1 MKIGIFG
8 GSFDPVHNEHIGM
21 ALSAKSELGL
31 DRLYIVPAKVS
42 PFKKIRRVA
51 SPTNRLNMLK
61 LAFVDEDV
69 IISDYEITKSTD
81 SYTFETILHFKKFF
95 PRDQLYFIMG
105 GDNLATFKDWKKP
118 EVIAKNADIVVI
130 ERKGEYFSIDEEEK
144 KFKRKFGKNC
154 IKLSYVGDRVSS
166 TKVRIYESLGLPLDD
181 LVPKA
186 VADYIKE
193 HNIYAGNPYLSYLK
207 ENLTESRLIH
217 TANVMIAALKKA
229 EKEGISTDKVLLAS
243 AMHDIAKYVDP
254 ETVEG
259 FVHKGIPKQVVHAYL
274 GAYMLETQLGV
285 TDKDVLDAVRY
296 HTTAKAPMSKLA
308 KLIFT
313 ADMIEDGRTYDGVD
327 RLRKIYYTKDLDT
340 AFVECL
346 KEEISHLEQKGYELF
361 GETRNAYEYYI
372 KNNKR

>member
-1 MKIGIFG
+1 M
-8 GSFDPVHNEHIGM
+8 
-21 ALSAKSELGL
+21 
-31 DRLYIVPAKVS
+31 
-42 PFKKIRRVA
+42 
-51 SPTNRLNMLK
+51 
-61 LAFVDEDV
+61 
-69 IISDYEITKSTD
+69 
-81 SYTFETILHFKKFF
+81 HFKKFF

-118 EVIAKNADIVVI
+118 EVIAKNAEIVVI

-259 FVHKGIPKQVVHAYL
+259 FVHKGITKQVVHAYL

-313 ADMIEDGRTYDGVD
+313 ADMIEDGRDYDGVE

>member
-51 SPTNRLNMLK
+51 SPTNRLNMLN
-61 LAFVDEDV
+61 LAFTDEDV
-69 IISDYEITKSTD
+69 IVSDYEIKKDTD
-81 SYTFETILHFKKFF
+81 SYTFETILHFRKFF

-105 GDNLATFKDWKKP
+105 GDNLASFKDWKKP

-130 ERKGEYFSIDEEEK
+130 ERKGEFSSIDEEVK

-154 IKLSYVGDRVSS
+154 IKLSYVGDSVSS
-166 TKVRIYESLGLPLDD
+166 TKVRIYESLGLSLDG

-186 VADYIKE
+186 VEDYIKE
-193 HNIYAGNPYLSYLK
+193 HNIYAGNPYLSYIK
-207 ENLTESRLIH
+207 ENLTEPRLIH
-217 TANVMIAALKKA
+217 TANVMVAVLKKA
-229 EKEGISTDKVLLAS
+229 EKEGINPDKALLA
-243 AMHDIAKYVDP
+243 AALHDIAKYIDP

-259 FVHKGIPKQVVHAYL
+259 FTHKGIPKQVVHAYL
-274 GAYMLETQLGV
+274 GAHILENQLGV
-285 TDKDVLDAVRY
+285 TDKDVIDAVRY

-313 ADMIEDGRTYDGVD
+313 ADMIEDGRNYDGVE
-327 RLRKIYYTKDLDT
+327 RLRQIYYTKDLDT
-340 AFVECL
+340 AFKECL
-346 KEEISHLEQKGYELF
+346 KEEVLHLEQKGYELF

-372 KNNKR
+372 KKSF

>member
-313 ADMIEDGRTYDGVD
+313 ADMIEDGRDYEGVE